1 MKYSEFS
8 KKIRSPLFT
17 SQDVR
22 LAGGRVFA
30 YQLSLWQKQG
40 YIIKL
45 RNGIYLFSDKVNDL
59 APEEVGGA
67 LYGPSYVSLEKA
79 LSIYGLIP
87 EMVYA
92 ITLVTPKTTRAYKTK
107 AGNYIFRHV
116 KPALFF
122 GYRQQQGRS
131 RAYLLAEPE
140 KALLDLLYLNRI
152 KDASGLGSLRINWRT
167 AGELINKDKFRKY
180 LAKYSSKAMALIGAL
195 ILEKI

>member
-1 MKYSEFS
+1 MKYSEFRQR
-8 KKIRSPLFT
+8 IRSPLFT

-40 YIIKL
+40 YLVKL
-45 RNGIYLFSDKVNDL
+45 RNGIYLFTDEKNNL
-59 APEEVGGA
+59 IPEEVGGA

-87 EMVYA
+87 EMVYS
-92 ITLVTPKTTRAYKTK
+92 ITLVTPKPTRRYKTK
-107 AGNYIFRHV
+107 AGNFIFRQV
-116 KPALFF
+116 KPSLFF

-152 KDASGLGSLRINWRT
+152 KDASGLGALRINWRT
-167 AGELINKDKFRKY
+167 ARELINKDKFKKY
-180 LAKYSSKAMALIGAL
+180 LAKYSSKAMALIGASVL
-195 ILEKI
+195 SKL